1 MKTSLSFLGLSL
13 LVLHCV
19 VSLASAQAGCTLI
32 DNTMPAQYVSLERL
46 EEAPSASD
54 PEEKRGKVL
63 PRRFGKNQHTL

>member
-1 MKTSLSFLGLSL
+1 VSF
-13 LVLHCV
+13 
-19 VSLASAQAGCTLI
+19 ASAQAGCTLI
-32 DNTMPAQYVSLERL
+32 DNTMPAQYVSFERL